1 MPTDTL
7 LHALTALHHTLAT
20 KWLLREFRTRG
31 APPTAAVRSPPTSR
45 LLPLIQ
51 TMCTGH
57 GPRNQLRTRA
67 RDAPLARL
75 RRHERT
81 LPPPHN
87 HNPLTKKQAI
97 TTLLESLTAHKA
109 TSRALRRAAEEC
121 LAGLRAEEW
130 VSVDRDEEEL
140 VSGEWVGVA
149 RGDDEVHV

>member
-31 APPTAAVRSPPTSR
+31 APPTAADMALVISFEHALEALHQRGFEDMST
-45 LLPLIQ
+45 
-51 TMCTGH
+51 
-57 GPRNQLRTRA
+57 
-67 RDAPLARL
+67 
-75 RRHERT
+75 
-81 LPPPHN
+81 
-87 HNPLTKKQAI
+87 I
-97 TTLLESLTAHKA
+97 TTLLKTLTAHTTTPRK
-109 TSRALRRAAEEC
+109 LRRAAEAC

-140 VSGEWVGVA
+140 ESGEWVGVA